1 MSSPALAASKRA
13 DARLAQLI
21 PKLVQTRREMARL
34 HAEEA
39 RLLAEARRIA
49 DDWAADEDPGSR
61 STSEFPHRSVAAE
74 IAAAWRVSDRTVQ
87 RQINDA
93 ATLVDDFPETH
104 AALACGQ
111 ISAAHARII
120 GAAGSIIDRAE
131 LRAEFEASVLD
142 YAKAESA
149 SRLAPIAK
157 RRAEWFADTTFDDR
171 HRRAR
176 DGRRTWVDDLDDG
189 MSELRLV
196 GPAVLV
202 HASFDRLTQFAHA
215 ARSRTCGD
223 AATGDPGTDSPAEP
237 DVEDTRTLDQL
248 RADILLDLILAADPV
263 AHDTGLAAIHATVS
277 VTVPVLALI
286 DDGIRDPFE
295 SMTLDGH
302 GPIDTETARTLVGA
316 ASGWDRI
323 LTHPVTGAVLE
334 VDRYTPSEQLRRHLR
349 IRDQHCRFPGCRM
362 PTRRSD
368 IDHTLDFALG
378 GQTTGANLA
387 HLCRR
392 HHTLKHHTAWTVV
405 QHPGGVL
412 EWTSPAGIPY
422 IDRPVSTVAF
432 APDSESEYETAP
444 F

>member
-1 MSSPALAASKRA
+1 MSSPAPAASRRA
-13 DARLAQLI
+13 DARLAGLI
-21 PKLVQTRREMARL
+21 PKLVVIRREMARL
-34 HAEEA
+34 QAEEA
-39 RLLAEARRIA
+39 SLLAEARRIA
-49 DDWAADEDPGSR
+49 DDWSAAEDAASQ

-87 RQINDA
+87 RQIDDA
-93 ATLVDDFPETH
+93 ATLVEHYPETH
-104 AALACGQ
+104 AALASGQ
-111 ISAAHARII
+111 ISAAHARTICE
-120 GAAGSIIDRAE
+120 AGSIVVRAE

-142 YAKAESA
+142 YAMTESA
-149 SRLAPIAK
+149 SRLAPVAK
-157 RRAEWFADTTFDDR
+157 RRAEWFAESTFDDR

-176 DGRRTWVDDLDDG
+176 DGRRIWTGDFDDG
-189 MSELRLV
+189 MSELRLI
-196 GPAVLV
+196 GPSVLV
-202 HASFDRLTQFAHA
+202 HASFNRLTQLAHEA
-215 ARSRTCGD
+215 SGMTRGD
-223 AATGDPGTDSPAEP
+223 AAPDDHGTAGTAEP
-237 DVEDTRTLDQL
+237 DVADSRTLDQL
-248 RADILLDLILAADPV
+248 RADILLDLLLAADPV
-263 AHDTGLAAIHATVS
+263 ARDTGLAAIRATVS

-349 IRDQHCRFPGCRM
+349 VRDQHCRFPGCRM
-362 PTRRSD
+362 PARRSD
-368 IDHTLDFALG
+368 IDHTLDFSLG
-378 GQTTGANLA
+378 GQTTGSNLA

-392 HHTLKHHTAWTVV
+392 HHTLKHHTPWRVV

-412 EWTSPAGIPY
+412 EWTSPAGIAY

-432 APDSESEYETAP
+432 APDAESEYAAAP